1 MHMKVE
7 VVLGSFFFVYFCF
20 VFCFF
25 FLQASRLC
33 LSVCMLVQTAGK
45 GKISCNALIG

>member
-1 MHMKVE
+1 MQMKVE
-7 VVLGSFFFVYFCF
+7 VVFFLFCLFLFCF
-20 VFCFF
+20 LFIF